1 MSEKVAD
8 PEEYGGS
15 SEPVRRLPGTEHLG
29 IILLESVQ
37 IERRAGGVWSR
48 IAERVPATFEPVPIP
63 RRVELETWTHKPL
76 LCLWLLP
83 ETPIQ
88 DGDRV
93 IRDDGSR
100 WYVRGAPLTAPGRT
114 HIVALTERA
123 SEDRLFEPLNPN
135 EPA

>member
-1 MSEKVAD
+1 MAETDVD
-8 PEEYGGS
+8 PEEYGGYANFA
-15 SEPVRRLPGTEHLG
+15 RRLPGTEHLG
-29 IILLESVQ
+29 IILLESVR
-37 IERRAGGVWSR
+37 IERKVNGVWSR

-63 RRVELETWTHKPL
+63 HRVKLETWTHKPL

-83 ETPIQ
+83 QTPIQ

-100 WYVRGAPLTAPGRT
+100 WYVRGAPLTAPART

-123 SEDRLFEPLNPN
+123 TEDRLFEPLNPN
-135 EPA
+135 EPT